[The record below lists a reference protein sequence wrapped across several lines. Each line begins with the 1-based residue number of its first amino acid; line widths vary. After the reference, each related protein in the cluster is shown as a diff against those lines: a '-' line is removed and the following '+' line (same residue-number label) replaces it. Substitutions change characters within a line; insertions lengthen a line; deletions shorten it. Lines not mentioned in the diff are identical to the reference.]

1 MKFKN
6 SLTTLELAAFQTVY
20 KATVYTDN
28 HSLNHVLFLFNEG
41 RIGLDTALIANFVE
55 LFNQF
60 GYALVEYQDYL
71 NSIKVRRA

>member
-1 MKFKN
+1 MKYKN
-6 SLTTLELAAFQTVY
+6 CLTTLELAAFKTVY
-20 KATVYTDN
+20 KAAVYTDN
-28 HSLNHVLFLFNEG
+28 HNLNHVLFLFNEG
-41 RIGLDTALIANFVE
+41 HIGLDTGLIDNFVE